1 MRWPSWLGKIEAALP
16 KMGSTQS
23 AQDQTMFAI
32 ERAACGMGLEY
43 KAWPDGVGVLL
54 ATSEPSEGVVPRVLT
69 LGSDTEMLRREGQRL
84 EAMYG
89 LDKGNGWAYN
99 HALNKLRKYQ
109 ELLLGSDVPSA
120 PSVFD
125 LEEGE

>member
-1 MRWPSWLGKIEAALP
+1 V
-16 KMGSTQS
+16 
-23 AQDQTMFAI
+23 FAGC
-32 ERAACGMGLEY
+32 R
-43 KAWPDGVGVLL
+43 
-54 ATSEPSEGVVPRVLT
+54 
-69 LGSDTEMLRREGQRL
+69 
-84 EAMYG
+84 YG